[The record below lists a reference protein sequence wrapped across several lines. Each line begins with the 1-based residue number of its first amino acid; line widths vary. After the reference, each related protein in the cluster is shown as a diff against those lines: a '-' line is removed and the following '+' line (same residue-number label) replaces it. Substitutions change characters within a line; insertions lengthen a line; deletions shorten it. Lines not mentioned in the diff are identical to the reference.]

1 MWRVAIILKSKCCAG
16 VEIEMGIGWKYWY
29 YNQWHSWCG
38 YCILWSR
45 LDTSTWI
52 SCVQCNETNDRWVVR
67 WMDSFSIV
75 LQIFGTFC
83 LSGLDRTWTF
93 EMKPSHSPKWI
104 SLSTCTLCT
113 RWMDIRIEKYYNR
126 EYEYQS
132 TNLLLV
138 VGNHSSRCSVDRH
151 SRKVAGKCIIYWTSW
166 QCRCHKNGGR
176 RHNWRIRHLP
186 HSYNPVS
193 TYIILS

>member
-1 MWRVAIILKSKCCAG
+1 MWLLHLMKPPRHLNLNLLRPMQWDQWR
-16 VEIEMGIGWKYWY
+16 MGGK
-29 YNQWHSWCG
+29 
-38 YCILWSR
+38 
-45 LDTSTWI
+45 
-52 SCVQCNETNDRWVVR
+52 
-67 WMDSFSIV
+67 MDGLLLYVF
-75 LQIFGTFC
+75 QIFGTFC

-104 SLSTCTLCT
+104 SLSTSTLCT